1 MQKVDHVIMRVLYY
15 VLGLLMLAM
24 VLAITAQVISRY
36 IFGSPFTW
44 TEELGRYT
52 FIWMSILGMA
62 VGVKTLGH
70 IALDILLKSVPANAK
85 KVLQFI
91 INILVAGFG
100 VLFTFSGL
108 KMMEIGS
115 GQNSPSLSL
124 PMEFVYIIIP
134 ISGVLIVYFVIS
146 NMIQDLKGKEMP
158 NS

>member
-1 MQKVDHVIMRVLYY
+1 MQKVDHIIMKVLYY
-15 VLGLLMLAM
+15 VLGILMFVM
-24 VLAITAQVISRY
+24 VSAITAQVISRY

-70 IALDILLKSVPANAK
+70 IALDLLLKSMSGIVE
-85 KVLQFI
+85 KVFQYI
-91 INILVAGFG
+91 INILIAGFG
-100 VLFTFSGL
+100 VLFTFSGI
-108 KMMEIGS
+108 KMMGIGS

-124 PMEFVYIIIP
+124 PMEFVYIVIP
-134 ISGVLIVYFVIS
+134 ISGVLIVYFVIG
-146 NMIQDLKGKEMP
+146 NMIQELKGKEMP

>member
-1 MQKVDHVIMRVLYY
+1 MQKVDHLIMKVLYY

-70 IALDILLKSVPANAK
+70 IALDILLKSVRGNVK
-85 KVLQFI
+85 KVLQYI

-100 VLFTFSGL
+100 VLFTFSGI